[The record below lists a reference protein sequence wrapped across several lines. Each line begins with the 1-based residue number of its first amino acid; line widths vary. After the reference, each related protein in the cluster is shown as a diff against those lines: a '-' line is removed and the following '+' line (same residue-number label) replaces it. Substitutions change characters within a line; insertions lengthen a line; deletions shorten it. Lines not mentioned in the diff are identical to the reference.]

1 MTVESREASE
11 ASAGNA
17 GSAVE
22 IHESRAESESAQGSS
37 LIPDAVD
44 RYGLESFPASDPPS
58 WWAGDSSVIS
68 GRRPLSRMATVETPP
83 EQHGCRSS
91 QP

>member
-1 MTVESREASE
+1 MTVEPRETSE

-22 IHESRAESESAQGSS
+22 MHESRPESESPQGSS
-37 LIPDAVD
+37 LTPDVVD

-58 WWAGDSSVIS
+58 WWAGDSAPR
-68 GRRPLSRMATVETPP
+68 GHLSSRAAASTDTE
-83 EQHGCRSS
+83 SI
-91 QP
+91 